1 MSNILPTSAAVA
13 PHADADD
20 AIVVTGMGAIGPF
33 GMTVEALWSALCDGR
48 PLFVAQPD
56 GKHDDL
62 CGFLPQDDIA
72 TLAAE
77 GNRGER
83 RSVSLFAHRAA
94 NAAIAQ
100 AGLMHGGPDPTNVGI
115 VYGTANGGTPMNFT
129 TALEYAAQSS
139 RFELPSL
146 AIIDDSMG
154 TPAGLVSH
162 EHQFRG
168 PILNVPMGW
177 GAGGCALATAC
188 DLLRSRVASAVV
200 VVAAD
205 ELGGDRP
212 MATRSVNRARRLL
225 SPNDGGTAGVR
236 PFDRAVNGSTMGEG
250 GAALV
255 LELRSDALRRGCR
268 PIVRLSG
275 WAIRTG
281 VARDDVAKYDT
292 RAIAEAMSAAI
303 GSKSP
308 RCVGAVFSGSHCNP
322 SSDLAE
328 SAAVARVFG
337 GRSAASAPGEPSGDC
352 AAPLVTNIRG
362 VVGDVGAVTG
372 LYAVIGAALTIN
384 RGVLPGTTGCGMPDE
399 RHDIEI
405 AHRTCRLDDVNAVLC
420 NAFSSDGVYT
430 AVLANAEPVGA
441 F

>member
-1 MSNILPTSAAVA
+1 MSNTLSTPTTAAA
-13 PHADADD
+13 QACTEE

-33 GMTVEALWSALCDGR
+33 GATVEALWSALCDGQA
-48 PLFVAQPD
+48 LFVAQPD
-56 GKHDDL
+56 GTQDDL
-62 CGFLPQDDIA
+62 CGFLPQADIA
-72 TLAAE
+72 RLAAE

-100 AGLMHGGPDPTNVGI
+100 AGLMHGGPDPTDVGI
-115 VYGTANGGTPMNFT
+115 VYGTANGGTPMNFS

-146 AIIDDSMG
+146 GIIDDSMG

-162 EHQFRG
+162 EHGFRG

-177 GAGGCALATAC
+177 AAGGCALAAAC
-188 DLLRSRVASAVV
+188 DLLRSRVASAVIV
-200 VVAAD
+200 MAAD

-225 SPNDGGTAGVR
+225 SPNDGGVAGVR
-236 PFDRAVNGSTMGEG
+236 PFDCAANGSTMGEG
-250 GAALV
+250 AAALV
-255 LELRSDALRRGCR
+255 LELRSDALRRGCT
-268 PIVRLSG
+268 PIARLSG

-281 VARDDVAKYDT
+281 IARDDVAKYDT
-292 RAIAEAMSAAI
+292 QAIATAMTAAI

-308 RCVGAVFSGSHCNP
+308 RRVGVVFSGSHCNQ
-322 SSDLAE
+322 SSDRAE
-328 SAAVARVFG
+328 SAAIARVFG
-337 GRSAASAPGEPSGDC
+337 GHAASTPGEPDVDH

-362 VVGDVGAVTG
+362 AVTG
-372 LYAVIGAALTIN
+372 LYAFIGAALTID
-384 RGVLPGTTGCGMPDE
+384 RGVLPGTTGCDTPDT
-399 RHDIEI
+399 RHDIDI
-405 AHRTCRLDDVNAVLC
+405 VHRTRRVDNVDTVLC

-430 AVLANAEPVGA
+430 ALLVSTEPLGA